1 MSRRTD
7 PTMPG
12 MAASSGDVYRNGP
25 DADPRVAAAVHLLHH
40 RRIWNWILAGSLI
53 GLAADIAASVFGS
66 GPAGNV
72 ADVALAVFS
81 ILIVVAV
88 IVVLA
93 DTYRLLVR
101 YTTVRVQALQQVTH
115 HPVAAHAVHATGYV
129 IARLILWLLFT
140 AWLAFAVILVPAEV
154 NSVAYL
160 ANVGPTAT
168 FVAQS
173 YTQQCGRSGCY
184 NVTNGV
190 LQTNPPFDVT
200 WPNQVPLG
208 SKFPV
213 RRPVWAV
220 LGYSHDLLTG
230 GDSGFTIGAGLVVD
244 FLTGAMIA
252 GIVHETRRGRRSRR
266 GTKPVTVTA
275 D

>member
-1 MSRRTD
+1 
-7 PTMPG
+7 
-12 MAASSGDVYRNGP
+12 MAASSSDVDGNGP
-25 DADPRVAAAVHLLHH
+25 DTDPRVVAAVHLLHH

-53 GLAADIAASVFGS
+53 GLAADVAASVFGS
-66 GPAGNV
+66 GRAGKV

-88 IVVLA
+88 IVVMA
-93 DTYRLLVR
+93 DTYRLLVK
-101 YTTVRVQALQQVTH
+101 YTTVRVQAIQQVRH
-115 HPVAAHAVHATGYV
+115 HPVAAHAVHATGHV
-129 IARLILWLLFT
+129 MARTVLWVLFT
-140 AWLAFAVILVPAEV
+140 AWLAFAVILLPAEV

-173 YTQQCGRSGCY
+173 YTQQCGRGGCY

-190 LQTNPPFDVT
+190 LQTNPPIDVI

-208 SKFPV
+208 SSFPV
-213 RRPVWAV
+213 RRPVWGV
-220 LGYSHDLLTG
+220 LGYAHDLLTG

-244 FLTGAMIA
+244 FLTGAIIA
-252 GIVHETRRGRRSRR
+252 GVVHEARRGRRSRR
-266 GTKPVTVTA
+266 GTKPMTVSA

>member
-1 MSRRTD
+1 M
-7 PTMPG
+7 G
-12 MAASSGDVYRNGP
+12 ASSDYVYGNGP
-25 DADPRVAAAVHLLHH
+25 GTDPRVIAAVHLLHH
-40 RRIWNWILAGSLI
+40 RRIWSWILAGSLI
-53 GLAADIAASVFGS
+53 GLAADIAASVFAS
-66 GPAGNV
+66 GPAGKV

-93 DTYRLLVR
+93 ETYRLLVK
-101 YTTVRVQALQQVTH
+101 YTTVRAQAVQQVTH
-115 HPVAAHAVHATGYV
+115 HPVTAHAVHATGHV
-129 IARLILWLLFT
+129 IARLVLWLLFT

-160 ANVGPTAT
+160 ANAGPTAT

-173 YTQQCGRSGCY
+173 YAQQCGRSGCH

-190 LQTNPPFDVT
+190 LRTSPPFDVT

-208 SKFPV
+208 SSFPV
-213 RRPVWAV
+213 RRPVWGV

-230 GDSGFTIGAGLVVD
+230 ADSGFTIGVGLVVD
-244 FLTGAMIA
+244 FLAGAMIA
-252 GIVHETRRGRRSRR
+252 GTVHEARRRRRSRP
-266 GTKPVTVTA
+266 GANPVTVA
-275 D
+275 AG